1 MAALQLRKRDTAF
14 KKSSLKPNNDNCVP
28 LPRSEDSNKRP
39 PGTPGTPGSRD
50 LEAALRRLSLR
61 RDNYLSEKRFFEEE
75 RERKLAYLAKE
86 EEKGGPGSSG
96 GPGTPTESLF
106 SLCSHPSLG
115 SVWSGYSFT
124 ARSYL
129 PEKLQIVK
137 PLEGDY
143 SSQRRKSSDL
153 ENVVHNDN
161 ESFQKHQQNQREKNS
176 NCVCLHTPQSYTQT
190 SWTQSQNQ
198 SQALQNQHQNQYL
211 MFHKNSPSRIYLSA
225 SEGPKTLQ
233 RSSSLLEL
241 SSQQSSQPH
250 LRAPLALVTGLLE
263 VLEQQ
268 EGSLNLQ
275 HSFYFRHTQ
284 PRCWFEV

>member
-1 MAALQLRKRDTAF
+1 MGRNSVTKLMPFTH
-14 KKSSLKPNNDNCVP
+14 SLLLMHSVYWYPPTSNCVF
-28 LPRSEDSNKRP
+28 LSRSEDSNKRP

-86 EEKGGPGSSG
+86 EEKGGRGSSG

-115 SVWSGYSFT
+115 SIWSGYSFT

-143 SSQRRKSSDL
+143 FSQRHTSSNT
-153 ENVVHNDN
+153 ESIVNDN
-161 ESFQKHQQNQREKNS
+161 GSAQKPQQNS
-176 NCVCLHTPQSYTQT
+176 NCVYLQTPESYTQT
-190 SWTQSQNQ
+190 NQTQSQNQ
-198 SQALQNQHQNQYL
+198 HQGQYL
-211 MFHKNSPSRIYLSA
+211 MFHNDSPSRIYLRATQS
-225 SEGPKTLQ
+225 PKTLQ
-233 RSSSLLEL
+233 RSPSLLEL
-241 SSQQSSQPH
+241 SSQQSIPLH
-250 LRAPLALVTGLLE
+250 LRAPPALVRGLLE
-263 VLEQQ
+263 ALEQQ
-268 EGSLNLQ
+268 GGSLNLQ